1 MSHNYQGNE
10 QGDWQFTKR
19 NDTWCRRPINTTEPW
34 QALTTTL
41 VGRPSDSGHRKGPDN
56 KQLPSIMKWTWK

>member
-1 MSHNYQGNE
+1 MAMHEQ
-10 QGDWQFTKR
+10 QGDWDWLK
-19 NDTWCRRPINTTEPW
+19 NDDGRWCRRPINTTEPW